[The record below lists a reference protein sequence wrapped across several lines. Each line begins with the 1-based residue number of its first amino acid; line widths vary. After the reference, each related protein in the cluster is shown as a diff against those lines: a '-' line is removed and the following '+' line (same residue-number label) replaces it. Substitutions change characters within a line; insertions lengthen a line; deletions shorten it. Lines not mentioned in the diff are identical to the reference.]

1 MKYLGIQT
9 SILFDIHKSIYYLN
23 FSSNSN
29 LPSLVL
35 RTFSPSLFFQRLSTA
50 RFTYAQVQYI
60 IAQPNS
66 ALHSAQ
72 KYSMVVSIGFLLN
85 KCIRLVLYESIIKLQ
100 VKAAKQKM
108 QVSIRIFLQRWLFK
122 TLWELKFQLKAN
134 LKIGQITAT
143 MLCVFVID
151 YTTVFF
157 LMKM

>member
-1 MKYLGIQT
+1 MVDIVRRRRTYMKYLGIQT
-9 SILFDIHKSIYYLN
+9 SIVFDIHKSIYYLN

-72 KYSMVVSIGFLLN
+72 KYSMVVSIGCLIN
-85 KCIRLVLYESIIKLQ
+85 KCIRLVLYESINHWIASKSCQ
-100 VKAAKQKM
+100 TKNAGVYKDFFTM
-108 QVSIRIFLQRWLFK
+108 NWLVK
-122 TLWELKFQLKAN
+122 TLRDLKFQLKAN
-134 LKIGQITAT
+134 
-143 MLCVFVID
+143 
-151 YTTVFF
+151 
-157 LMKM
+157 